1 MRIQKNEN
9 IKGFG
14 IYIPGVQPGVSV
26 GLQKGGAHI
35 NLITVAAIDICN
47 PWKLQKDDDHI
58 NSITTT
64 RSKHPISDC
73 ALVSNEL
80 KFGPINHSDTADIK
94 IIGELSVHSYAFV
107 YKDQSK
113 RKFICINKKN
123 PMPINFL
130 PMIWDYN
137 NIPKGIDS
145 VITRIEDINAGGGRI
160 WKNGFMVLNMD
171 DENLRSDFEKFGFEE
186 DIRICMG
193 YSKSED
199 DYKFEYVDVDV
210 DARVSRREPLTT
222 EDILCYLG
230 ISDPFKPEPVPE
242 PFMTKYASNGAEKFP
257 ILVHGDFNEK
267 MDSMLCKEV
276 SFSIT
281 LGFNSTITGIGT
293 LVFGAGGNTSD
304 LIIIVDDRDMKRISD
319 MRFTADDINKMKG
332 FIIRTR
338 RNSK

>member
-1 MRIQKNEN
+1 MKIQKSEN
-9 IKGFG
+9 IKGYG

-26 GLQKGGAHI
+26 GLQKGGAYI
-35 NLITVAAIDICN
+35 NLITTECDNVRA
-47 PWKLQKDDDHI
+47 
-58 NSITTT
+58 T
-64 RSKHPISDC
+64 SDC
-73 ALVSNEL
+73 AIVSNEL
-80 KFGPINHSDTADIK
+80 NFKPINHSDTADDIK
-94 IIGELSVHSYAFV
+94 IIGELSVHSYTFV
-107 YKDQSK
+107 YKDRSK

-145 VITRIEDINAGGGRI
+145 VITRIEDINAGGGCI
-160 WKNGFMVLNMD
+160 WNNGFMVLNMD
-171 DENLRSDFEKFGFEE
+171 DSQIKSDIEKFGFEE
-186 DIRICMG
+186 NVRISMG
-193 YSKSED
+193 YAKSED
-199 DYKFEYVDVDV
+199 DYKFEYVDTDINV
-210 DARVSRREPLTT
+210 RVSRCEPLTT

-230 ISDPFKPEPVPE
+230 ISDPFKSEPVTAKPV
-242 PFMTKYASNGAEKFP
+242 MTKYVSNGIEKFP

-293 LVFGAGGNTSD
+293 LVFGAGGNTKE
-304 LIIIVDDRDMKRISD
+304 LIIFVDDREMTRMSD

-338 RNSK
+338 RNLK

>member
-1 MRIQKNEN
+1 MKIVKREN
-9 IKGFG
+9 VKGFG

-35 NLITVAAIDICN
+35 NLITVAAIDICD

-73 ALVSNEL
+73 AIVSNDL
-80 KFGPINHSDTADIK
+80 NFKPFNHSDTADDIK

-145 VITRIEDINAGGGRI
+145 VITRIEDINAGGGCI
-160 WKNGFMVLNMD
+160 WNNGFMVLNMD
-171 DENLRSDFEKFGFEE
+171 DKNLRSDIEKFGFEE
-186 DIRICMG
+186 EIRICMG
-193 YSKSED
+193 YTKADD
-199 DYKFEYVDVDV
+199 DYQFEYLDGEVGKC
-210 DARVSRREPLTT
+210 EPLTT

-230 ISDPFKPEPVPE
+230 ISDPFKSEPEPE
-242 PFMTKYASNGAEKFP
+242 PLMTKYVSNNAEKFP
-257 ILVHGDFNEK
+257 ILVNRKFNEK
-267 MDSMLCKEV
+267 MNSMLCKEV
-276 SFSIT
+276 DFSIT
-281 LGFNSTITGIGT
+281 LGFNSTITGTGT
-293 LVFGAGGNTSD
+293 LVFGAGGNTRE
-304 LIIIVDDRDMKRISD
+304 LIIIVDDRDMKQMSD
-319 MRFTADDINKMKG
+319 MRFTADDIDKMKG
-332 FIIRTR
+332 FTIRTR
-338 RNSK
+338 NKK

>member
-1 MRIQKNEN
+1 MKIVKREN
-9 IKGFG
+9 VKENG
-14 IYIPGVQPGVSV
+14 IYIPGVQPGARIT
-26 GLQKGGAHI
+26 LQKGDDHI
-35 NLITVAAIDICN
+35 DLITVDAIDICN
-47 PWKLQKDDDHI
+47 PWKLQKGDDHI

-73 ALVSNEL
+73 AIVSSDLNF
-80 KFGPINHSDTADIK
+80 KPFNHSDTADDIK

-113 RKFICINKKN
+113 RKFICINKNSMKE
-123 PMPINFL
+123 INFL
-130 PMIWDYN
+130 PMIWDTH

-145 VITRIEDINAGGGRI
+145 VITRIEDINAGGGCI
-160 WKNGFMVLNMD
+160 WKHGLMVLNMD
-171 DENLRSDFEKFGFEE
+171 DVNIRSNIEKFGFEE
-186 DIRICMG
+186 NVRICMG

-199 DYKFEYVDVDV
+199 DYKFEYIEL
-210 DARVSRREPLTT
+210 AGYGALTT

-230 ISDPFKPEPVPE
+230 IEDPFKPEPVPE

-257 ILVHGDFNEK
+257 ILVNGKFNEK
-267 MDSMLCKEV
+267 MNSMLCKEV
-276 SFSIT
+276 DFSMT

-319 MRFTADDINKMKG
+319 MRFTADDIDKMKG
-332 FIIRTR
+332 FTITR
-338 RNSK
+338 RNLK